1 MNFVD
6 PMQADK
12 LLGVFRVVSGLKDAV
27 VVVHSP
33 VGCHWGINYIQR
45 LSYRKTNSTVSA
57 LRERSVIFGGH
68 EHLKKSIEIIFKNK
82 KKDKYLIILCASVPS
97 IIGDDIEGIILESS
111 VSDVSYLVFDCGG
124 YKGKMMEGYEE
135 AIEGLFPWIEEKKK
149 ENDSFLVNIIGI
161 QRDIPMG
168 EANIK
173 QIKRMLSLFGIKV
186 NSIFPPESIKEIKNA
201 SCADLNIVFGYGKGL
216 AERMKERFGIPYLF
230 FEEYPYGI
238 SLCERFLKKVA
249 QHFGISEKRAEKILQ
264 REKRRILNALKP
276 AHMYL
281 HTLYDLPVAVS
292 GDPAQV
298 KGISNFLSKELG
310 FRIKLINVS
319 ARAEFSDLSEKVL
332 FQASMHEFE
341 NNMHDVNLIFG
352 SDTEKTI
359 SKKMN
364 IPLIQFS
371 YPILSRIF
379 LNDTPYLGFKGI
391 SVLVEEIINQLLNI
405 SEREEV

>member
-1 MNFVD
+1 MSFVD

-12 LLGVFRVVSGLKDAV
+12 LLGVFRVVSGLKDAI

-68 EHLKKSIEIIFKNK
+68 EHLKKSIEILFKNK

-97 IIGDDIEGIILESS
+97 IIGDDIEGIISESS

-135 AIEGLFPWIEEKKK
+135 ALEGLFSWIEEKKK

-161 QRDIPMG
+161 QRDLPMG

-173 QIKRMLSLFGIKV
+173 EIKRMLSLFGIKV
-186 NSIFPPESIKEIKNA
+186 NSIFPPERIKEIKDA
-201 SCADLNIVFGYGKGL
+201 SRADLNIVFGYGRGL
-216 AERMKERFGIPYLF
+216 AERMKERFGIPYIF

-238 SLCERFLKKVA
+238 SLCERFLRRVA
-249 QHFGISEKRAEKILQ
+249 KQFGISEKRTEKVLQ

-281 HTLYDLPVAVS
+281 HTLYDLPVSVS

-298 KGISNFLSKELG
+298 KGISCFLTKELG
-310 FRIKLINVS
+310 CRIKLINTS
-319 ARAEFSDLSEKVL
+319 SFDDYSYLSEKVL
-332 FQASMHEFE
+332 IQASMHEFE
-341 NNMHDVNLIFG
+341 KNIDDVELIFG
-352 SDTEKTI
+352 SETEKTI
-359 SKKMN
+359 SKKKN

-371 YPILSRIF
+371 YPIFSRIF
-379 LNDTPYLGFKGI
+379 LNDAPYMGFKGTA
-391 SVLVEEIINQLLNI
+391 VLVEEIINQILCQL
-405 SEREEV
+405 

>member
-1 MNFVD
+1 MYGEGKMSFVD

-12 LLGVFRVVSGLKDAV
+12 LLGVFRVVSGLKDAL

-45 LSYRKTNSTVSA
+45 LSYRRTNSTVSA

-68 EHLKKSIEIIFKNK
+68 EHLKKSIEILFKNK
-82 KKDKYLIILCASVPS
+82 KKDKYLIILSASVPS
-97 IIGDDIEGIILESS
+97 IIGDDIEGIISESS

-135 AIEGLFPWIEEKKK
+135 ALEGLFSWIEEKKK
-149 ENDSFLVNIIGI
+149 KDSSLLVNIIGI

-173 QIKRMLSLFGIKV
+173 EIKRMLSLFGIKV
-186 NSIFPPESIKEIKNA
+186 NSIFPPERIKEIKDA
-201 SCADLNIVFGYGKGL
+201 SKADLNIVFGYGKGL
-216 AERMKERFGIPYLF
+216 AERMKERFGIPYIF

-238 SLCERFLKKVA
+238 SLCERFLRRVVK
-249 QHFGISEKRAEKILQ
+249 QFGISEKRTEKVLQ

-281 HTLYDLPVAVS
+281 HTLYDLPIAVS
-292 GDPAQV
+292 GDFAQV

-310 FRIKLINVS
+310 FRIKLVNVN
-319 ARAEFSDLSEKVL
+319 ACDGFSDLSEKVL

-341 NNMHDVNLIFG
+341 NAIYDVDLIFG
-352 SDTEKTI
+352 SETEKTI

-371 YPILSRIF
+371 YPILSLR
-379 LNDTPYLGFKGI
+379 
-391 SVLVEEIINQLLNI
+391 SAIIQKIRLPM
-405 SEREEV
+405 EK